1 MSPIFGEET
10 DPTISWLEQVGKPH
24 VAYVMQEGG
33 AWESIEA
40 AGKPVQVVELDAVLA
55 RWDAHAAANH
65 GAAMDVQVVKG
76 LKFVICRTWNDPD
89 LREPRNDPP
98 RYVMSGPLPVPPSGR
113 PVKTLPLVST
123 SSSLAELQ
131 HHLMTFFRLYKTM
144 PSVEVEF

>member
-55 RWDAHAAANH
+55 RWDAHASAH
-65 GAAMDVQVVKG
+65 SGLGGLDVQVTKG
-76 LKFVICRTWNDPD
+76 RKYCVVRTWEVPH
-89 LREPRNDPP
+89 
-98 RYVMSGPLPVPPSGR
+98 RYLMSGPMPVGQHPKRASPI
-113 PVKTLPLVST
+113 VST
-123 SSSLAELQ
+123 LHSLAELEA
-131 HHLMTFFRLYKTM
+131 HLRDFFQLCRKA